1 MTKYSWIIG
10 FGFVIAVVPA
20 LADDAVTLKYRY
32 SPGQVL
38 RYDGKQSLTVEST
51 VSGTTQKFTSETIS
65 MREWRVLGVDAK
77 GNARLAMTI
86 LRAKVEAT
94 SADGKKIAFDTE
106 TDGENSPLAAV
117 IGKPLVEVTLSPTG
131 QVIEIGGSQS
141 AAAGQFVAHIRTLL
155 YALPASAVA
164 PGASWQND
172 LQLPLPPP
180 VGKGEQVRL
189 RQTFRLEKV
198 ADSVATINLA
208 SGLAEEIKDKARV
221 AAIAQFLPGG
231 KIELDLSRGVLRS
244 VELKIDQT
252 VTEFAGPDSTMH
264 VTGSY
269 RDVLKDDVAAASSRG
284 Q

>member
-1 MTKYSWIIG
+1 MIKYVWALGLSLV
-10 FGFVIAVVPA
+10 FVVAPA
-20 LADDAVTLKYRY
+20 RRDDAVTLTYRY

-65 MREWRVLGVDAK
+65 LREWRVLGVDGK

-86 LRAKVEAT
+86 VRAKVEAT
-94 SADGKKIAFDTE
+94 SGDGTKIAFDTE
-106 TDGENSPLAAV
+106 NDGENSRLAAL

-131 QVIEIGGSQS
+131 QVIEIDSSPS

-155 YALPASAVA
+155 YALPTSAVV

-180 VGKGEQVRL
+180 VGKGEQFRL

-198 ADSVATINLA
+198 TDSVATINLA
-208 SGLAEEIKDKARV
+208 SELAEENKDKARA
-221 AAIAQFLPGG
+221 AAIAQFLPAG
-231 KIELDLSRGVLRS
+231 KIELDLSRGVLRR
-244 VELKIDQT
+244 VELALDQE
-252 VTEFAGPDSTMH
+252 VTGFAGPDSTMH
-264 VTGSY
+264 VTGTY
-269 RDVLKDDVAAASSRG
+269 REVLKDDVAAASPGRK
-284 Q
+284 

>member
-1 MTKYSWIIG
+1 MIKYSWALG
-10 FGFVIAVVPA
+10 LSLVLVVAPA
-20 LADDAVTLKYRY
+20 LADDAVTLTYRY
-32 SPGQVL
+32 RPGQVL
-38 RYDGKQSLTVEST
+38 RYDGKQSLNVEST

-65 MREWRVLGVDAK
+65 LREWRVLSVDGN

-86 LRAKVEAT
+86 LRAKVDAT
-94 SADGKKIAFDTE
+94 SAAGKKIAFDTE
-106 TDGENSPLAAV
+106 TDGENSPLGPL
-117 IGKPLVEVTLSPTG
+117 IGKPLVELTLSPTG
-131 QVIEIGGSQS
+131 QVVEIDSSQS

-189 RQTFRLEKV
+189 RQTFQLEKV

-208 SGLAEEIKDKARV
+208 SQLAEENKDKARA
-221 AAIAQFLPGG
+221 AAIAQFLPSG
-231 KIELDLSRGVLRS
+231 KIELDLARGVLRS
-244 VELKIDQT
+244 VELTLDQK

-264 VTGSY
+264 VTGTY
-269 RDVLKDDVAAASSRG
+269 REVLKDDVAAASPERK
-284 Q
+284 